1 MCGEPGFT
9 WTGPRKWANP
19 KRPETLCIRCLDPAA
34 RARRRVNAED
44 RRLEAELARERTRAE
59 LRELRAKAAPQAG
72 PEATTAHGG
81 NSRLVTV
88 AQAADRLGVSKETI
102 RRMVK
107 RGTLAAVKLGA
118 ALRIQADSVE
128 KVAQGR

>member
-1 MCGEPGFT
+1 M

-34 RARRRVNAED
+34 RVRRRVAVED

-59 LRELRAKAAPQAG
+59 LRDLRAKATPQPE
-72 PEATTAHGG
+72 PEARTAQGG
-81 NSRLVTV
+81 SSRLVTV
-88 AQAADRLGVSKETI
+88 AQAADLLGVSKETV

-118 ALRIQADSVE
+118 ALRVRADSVE
-128 KVAQGR
+128 KVVRG